1 MTLKSC
7 QFCKET
13 RLKVALDLGF
23 MPPVNVMSRVGED
36 QKTLD
41 HFPLEFGHCTSCG
54 LVQIANEISSKI
66 VFPEAYPYLSGM
78 TRSLVENFQNQSK
91 LVMEKLQLDKDDLIV
106 DIGSNDGSLL
116 DQYAPFA
123 RVLGVEPTAAYKVA
137 IKKGISTL
145 NDFFSAQLA
154 EEILNQN
161 GKAKIVT
168 ACNVFAHIPNL
179 DDLLSGISK
188 LLSEEGIFISESHY
202 VFDLLKNLQ
211 FDTIY
216 HEHLRYY
223 SSSFLVEAFK
233 KFDLEVFKIEN
244 ISTHGGSIRVWAG
257 RPNKFIIE
265 KSVEEFLN
273 DEKHLNLNLAID
285 DFSLKVYRW
294 RNSFR
299 GLISE
304 LVSKNLK
311 IIGIGA
317 PSRSSTLISY
327 SGLNEQDVS
336 MVAELKNSGKI
347 GRYMPGTKIPIVEES
362 EALKTN
368 PDYLLLLSW
377 HISQEIIDSLRS
389 KGYKGGFIIPLPSPK
404 LIESI

>member
-1 MTLKSC
+1 
-7 QFCKET
+7 
-13 RLKVALDLGF
+13 
-23 MPPVNVMSRVGED
+23 
-36 QKTLD
+36 
-41 HFPLEFGHCTSCG
+41 
-54 LVQIANEISSKI
+54 
-66 VFPEAYPYLSGM
+66 
-78 TRSLVENFQNQSK
+78 
-91 LVMEKLQLDKDDLIV
+91 
-106 DIGSNDGSLL
+106 
-116 DQYAPFA
+116 
-123 RVLGVEPTAAYKVA
+123 
-137 IKKGISTL
+137 
-145 NDFFSAQLA
+145 
-154 EEILNQN
+154 
-161 GKAKIVT
+161 
-168 ACNVFAHIPNL
+168 
-179 DDLLSGISK
+179 
-188 LLSEEGIFISESHY
+188 
-202 VFDLLKNLQ
+202 
-211 FDTIY
+211 
-216 HEHLRYY
+216 
-223 SSSFLVEAFK
+223 VEAFN

-244 ISTHGGSIRVWAG
+244 ITTHGGSIRVWAG

-273 DEKHLNLNLAID
+273 DEKNLNLNLAID
-285 DFSLKVYRW
+285 DFSLKVYKW

-377 HISQEIIDSLRS
+377 HISKEIIDSLRS

>member
-41 HFPLEFGHCTSCG
+41 YFPLEFGHCTSCG

-91 LVMEKLQLDKDDLIV
+91 LVMEKLPLDNDDLIV

-123 RVLGVEPTAAYKVA
+123 RVLGVEPTDAYKVA

-244 ISTHGGSIRVWAG
+244 ITTHGGSIRVWAG

-273 DEKHLNLNLAID
+273 DEKNLNLNLAID
-285 DFSLKVYRW
+285 DFSLNVYKW

>member
-36 QKTLD
+36 QKSLD
-41 HFPLEFGHCTSCG
+41 YFPLEFGHCTNCG
-54 LVQIANEISSKI
+54 LVQIANEVSSKI
-66 VFPEAYPYLSGM
+66 VFPETYPYLSGM
-78 TRSLVENFQNQSK
+78 TSSLVENFRNQSK

-116 DQYAPFA
+116 DQYASFA

-154 EEILNQN
+154 EEILSQS
-161 GKAKIVT
+161 GKAKIIT

-244 ISTHGGSIRVWAG
+244 ITTHGGSIRVWAG

-273 DEKHLNLNLAID
+273 DEKQLNLNLAID
-285 DFSLKVYRW
+285 DFSLKVYKW

-347 GRYMPGTKIPIVEES
+347 GRYMPGTRIPIVEES

-377 HISQEIIDSLRS
+377 HISQEIIHSLRS
-389 KGYKGGFIIPLPSPK
+389 KGYKGGFIIPLPNPT
-404 LIESI
+404 LIESE